1 MDMPRLRKGTTGM
14 SLVAKLTQER
24 RARLAAE
31 RLLEQKQAELFAANR
46 QLGKHARALSEE
58 IVETRERVRN
68 IEDEN
73 ARVRDELSN
82 ANARIQLVERRLWQS
97 IETIPDGFAL
107 FDEDGRLVM
116 ANRAYLLPFDGLTA
130 VGPGVS
136 YMEMLQFCT
145 EEGIVD
151 IGDMAPAAWREYMR
165 ERWQSDAPGPRIV
178 RLWNG
183 GRSAYWINARP
194 RAICEPCARYHGG
207 GAQQGGAAPRQ
218 TPGRGGEPREIRLP
232 REYEP

>member
-1 MDMPRLRKGTTGM
+1 MPRLRKGTTGM

-178 RLWNG
+178 RLWNRAG
-183 GRSAYWINARP
+183 DPPIGSTRALGRYG
-194 RAICEPCARYHGG
+194 EPCARYHGG